1 VRRFEYRVTAQV
13 FRLKAEAYKKSNES
27 ADNNGW
33 EKDTTKYAK
42 VAKRETSRL
51 FKDKSYKIVGGCF
64 EVYKEK
70 GSGFIEAVYLVN
82 FGRYL

>member
-1 VRRFEYRVTAQV
+1 MMGEI
-13 FRLKAEAYKKSNES
+13 
-27 ADNNGW
+27 
-33 EKDTTKYAK
+33 TTKYAES
-42 VAKRETSRL
+42 AKREVELL
-51 FKDKSYKIVGGCF
+51 FKDESYKIVGGCF